1 MAKKDAASKRLAE
14 EIAFAELLKRVP
26 PLFTQEELLAPP
38 APEELP
44 PLLRLGDPWPMS
56 LGSYGRD
63 AVERPILDAFEAFSL
78 DHRSLSDWR
87 TLVSALIPQPLE
99 PALERL
105 GALNVRHV
113 FYRRQCSEGHPV
125 ARIHRQA
132 RRRREAGSGGCWS
145 VACRC
150 VEGSR
155 RCACAFQSAASVR
168 QWSRSCRRSAMTA
181 RSSATS

>member
-1 MAKKDAASKRLAE
+1 
-14 EIAFAELLKRVP
+14 
-26 PLFTQEELLAPP
+26 
-38 APEELP
+38 
-44 PLLRLGDPWPMS
+44 MS

-63 AVERPILDAFEAFSL
+63 AVERPILDALEAFSL

-132 RRRREAGSGGCWS
+132 RRRREAGSGGCW
-145 VACRC
+145 
-150 VEGSR
+150 GGG
-155 RCACAFQSAASVR
+155 CAFGGGGGGLPCGFPSA
-168 QWSRSCRRSAMTA
+168 
-181 RSSATS
+181 